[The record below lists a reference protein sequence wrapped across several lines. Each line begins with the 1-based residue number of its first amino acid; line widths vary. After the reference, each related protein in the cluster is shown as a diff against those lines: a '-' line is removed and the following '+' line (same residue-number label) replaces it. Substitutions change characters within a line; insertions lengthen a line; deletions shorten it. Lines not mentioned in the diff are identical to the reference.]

1 MENENI
7 IKINGIEPPLHLENE
22 PGSYMIFLDRVK
34 EIILNELNTGK
45 TLEVMMPNQLEA
57 EKLLNDLTIF
67 KISNDHEFRIK
78 VEDNYLIASKYFIIK
93 TGI

>member
-45 TLEVMMPNQLEA
+45 TLEVMIPNQLEA
-57 EKLLNDLTIF
+57 
-67 KISNDHEFRIK
+67 
-78 VEDNYLIASKYFIIK
+78 
-93 TGI
+93 